1 MKDEIDIDG
10 IAYVPSRSAAKA
22 VGYTQD
28 YVGQLARG
36 GLVDAKKVSGTWY
49 VSLDS
54 IKAHKEKA
62 DAYVPT
68 PPHVERQKASQ
79 GSEMDTIVAFDG
91 REYISSK
98 RAALLTGY
106 AQDYITQLARTGTV
120 RSKQM
125 GSRWMLDKEHLL
137 AHKKEK
143 DIQLAKVQAA
153 SSGFDTSKKTVNKE
167 ELVENSLLT
176 YHQEG
181 SPLVP
186 VLKKPEFPTVDE
198 EITVKIPVH
207 KDFGEKDEF
216 TINRSRGLDEKE
228 GYFGEDEEEKQVIK
242 LPSVLVYAVLAIL
255 IVGSFSVWT
264 ILSPREV
271 VFSRDGVV
279 SQERGSWK
287 DILGMLPDKS
297 NTFSSQHNYKRV
309 RE

>member
-1 MKDEIDIDG
+1 
-10 IAYVPSRSAAKA
+10 
-22 VGYTQD
+22 
-28 YVGQLARG
+28 
-36 GLVDAKKVSGTWY
+36 VDAKKVSGTWY

-68 PPHVERQKASQ
+68 PPHVERQKAAQ

-120 RSKQM
+120 RSQQI

-143 DIQLAKVQAA
+143 DTQLAKVQAS
-153 SSGFDTSKKTVNKE
+153 SSGFDTSKNTVNKE
-167 ELVENSLLT
+167 ELVEDSLLT

-186 VLKKPEFPTVDE
+186 VLKKPEFPTVDQ
-198 EITVKIPVH
+198 EIAVKIPVH
-207 KDFGEKDEF
+207 KDFEGKNELTTNK
-216 TINRSRGLDEKE
+216 SRDVHEKE
-228 GYFGEDEEEKQVIK
+228 EYFDADEAGKQVIK
-242 LPSVLVYAVLAIL
+242 VPWVLIYVVLATL
-255 IVGSFSVWT
+255 IVGSLSIWA

-279 SQERGSWK
+279 SQEEGSWK